1 MEHLQG
7 YMIHFDIGY
16 DLICL
21 SMKERQNMKGKSLVL
36 KITPVGMTIV
46 EIEQVKEVTYAYTTY
61 NTPLPKT
68 VV

>member
-46 EIEQVKEVTYAYTTY
+46 EIE
-61 NTPLPKT
+61 
-68 VV
+68 